1 MINEQ
6 FQKIVD
12 AQLADIKATLIAKA
26 DEYARGDRLS
36 NFKRIAA
43 LRDITPEDALLGL
56 ISKHIVAIYDFV
68 DDIGVGTVQ
77 PIERWDE
84 KIGDVIA
91 YMILLKA
98 LVTERM
104 EKPCPTQTT

>member
-1 MINEQ
+1 MTNEK
-6 FQKIVD
+6 FQEIVETQIEITR
-12 AQLADIKATLIAKA
+12 ATFIEKAE
-26 DEYARGDRLS
+26 EYARGDRLS

-56 ISKHIVAIYDFV
+56 ISKHIVAIYDFTK
-68 DDIGVGTVQ
+68 DIDNDLIQ

-84 KIGDVIA
+84 KINDVIN

-98 LVTERM
+98 LVQERIN
-104 EKPCPTQTT
+104 E